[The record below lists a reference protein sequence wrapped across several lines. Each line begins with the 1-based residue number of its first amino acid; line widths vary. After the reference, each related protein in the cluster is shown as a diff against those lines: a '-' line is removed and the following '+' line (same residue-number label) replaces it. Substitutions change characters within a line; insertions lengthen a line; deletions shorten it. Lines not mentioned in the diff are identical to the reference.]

1 MEAFHTDSIS
11 ESDFTLILSILRHGG
26 VIGFPTDTAY
36 GLGADPFNDAAIER
50 IFNIKGRAETKPIL
64 LLVDS
69 IRMVESISEPNQMFY
84 SVASRFWPGPLTLVV
99 KAKPSI
105 PARVTAG
112 TNTIGL
118 RWPVAPF
125 AVKLMGKLGKP
136 ITATSANLSDM
147 PAAVSAGEVQS
158 QLGESVDVL
167 IDGGLLPA
175 RSGSSVLDLTIDP
188 PVLLREGPISFESL
202 QEFFKGRIRRPP
214 A

>member
-1 MEAFHTDSIS
+1 
-11 ESDFTLILSILRHGG
+11 
-26 VIGFPTDTAY
+26 
-36 GLGADPFNDAAIER
+36 
-50 IFNIKGRAETKPIL
+50 
-64 LLVDS
+64 
-69 IRMVESISEPNQMFY
+69 
-84 SVASRFWPGPLTLVV
+84 
-99 KAKPSI
+99 
-105 PARVTAG
+105 
-112 TNTIGL
+112 
-118 RWPVAPF
+118 
-125 AVKLMGKLGKP
+125 MGKLGKP
-136 ITATSANLSDM
+136 ITATSANLSDR